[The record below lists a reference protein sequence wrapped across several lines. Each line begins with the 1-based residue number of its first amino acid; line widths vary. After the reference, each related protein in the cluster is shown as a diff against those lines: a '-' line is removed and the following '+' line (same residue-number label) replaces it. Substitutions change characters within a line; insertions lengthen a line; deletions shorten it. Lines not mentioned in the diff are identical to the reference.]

1 VIFHSSVTVPFVI
14 VLQSVV
20 HHNEE
25 KYKGKPVC
33 HIYVLMRA
41 MHTISCNCVFS
52 FAAFRE
58 VIV

>member
-1 VIFHSSVTVPFVI
+1 M
-14 VLQSVV
+14 V

-33 HIYVLMRA
+33 HIYVLIWA
-41 MHTISCNCVFS
+41 MHTISCNCAFS
-52 FAAFRE
+52 FAAFRK

>member
-1 VIFHSSVTVPFVI
+1 VFFHSAITVPFI

-33 HIYVLMRA
+33 HIYVLIQA
-41 MHTISCNCVFS
+41 MHTISYNCAFS
-52 FAAFRE
+52 FAAFKE